1 MYLGSRVGTA
11 LGRKE
16 LAADTAQVS
25 SSTAGIQHLDIHQI
39 AAPLLI
45 CYDAG
50 RGRGT
55 KLVMLMLKEEEKKP
69 PSPASYREALLLL
82 PEGCQVSVV
91 PAHRFS

>member
-39 AAPLLI
+39 AANWLI
-45 CYDAG
+45 FNNSGEG
-50 RGRGT
+50 RGA
-55 KLVMLMLKEEEKKP
+55 KLVMLMLMEEERKKTFL
-69 PSPASYREALLLL
+69 A
-82 PEGCQVSVV
+82 C
-91 PAHRFS
+91 